1 MTANIPKMLRL
12 IIVFLTTYTT
22 LNAQPYEEVISCLP
36 YELRPIRS
44 MDATGTLT
52 PVMVMVGDGIVR
64 TVPGGSFVDMSDRYR
79 DVLFS
84 HVAAFDDTLALVATA
99 TGSIHAIDIVNRQEV
114 MISNLPRS
122 GRGVFRCD
130 TYAVIPVDS
139 LLLRCSMRERSLHI
153 DTLHIGGIIPH
164 HTSAADGLHCVVI
177 DTAANILAVINIAAD
192 SVVWTRSYQDN
203 PAYIQALSTELTQTF
218 IQSDWQRF
226 NAKIVWTKRDSNVSV
241 TGDVVTAQLN
251 ASRCGGGAVIT
262 DGVMHYAYGDSRQF
276 VRVNKQI
283 PLFTSATA
291 GVAWWYRQDTLPGW
305 WFSGNGVALARIEDD
320 GHTPTDSKS
329 YQFARQL
336 NTSTRSWSHLTSAGS
351 TLIAAALGSP
361 SATSSNVLT
370 TLGISRDNGNT
381 WVLRDVQ
388 SRDTLLSLGTN
399 DQARILF
406 ATKDSV
412 TLLDNPFALATTVFT
427 SALSGSPIIGASL
440 TERQIVVL
448 ADSIYIREYASDAW
462 QTRPLPTTT
471 AGRLIYAHG
480 DTLLHHVR
488 DSAWITVDA
497 GATWRGVPIRTD
509 AAVTSCVVNTDTSFA
524 CAWRLNAG
532 GAISTSSGQII
543 PLTFQG
549 ELIRLNDNAVYYAAS
564 NRALQIDVTSS
575 QRLPGT
581 FLTTDPLEGANPAR
595 IQRAE
600 RLVVADNGWGYAFI
614 IDGSMMKRITQTPP
628 TSVPVERESAVTT
641 VWPTPAS
648 DVLHG
653 VRGVVH
659 VRTLDGTLVA
669 THSADDT
676 GTINVSSLLN
686 GVYVLTMN
694 AAGNHHTALIV
705 IQR

>member
-22 LNAQPYEEVISCLP
+22 LNAQPYEEVLSCLP

-44 MDATGTLT
+44 MDATASLT

-84 HVAAFDDTLALVATA
+84 HIAAFDDTIALAATA

-114 MISNLPRS
+114 TISNLPRF

-130 TYAVIPVDS
+130 AYAIIPVDS
-139 LLLRCSMRERSLHI
+139 LLLRCSMRERTLHI
-153 DTLHIGGIIPH
+153 DTLQLGGIIPH
-164 HTSAADGLHCVVI
+164 HTSAADGSHCVVI
-177 DTAANILAVINIAAD
+177 DTAANILAVVNITAD
-192 SVVWTRSYQDN
+192 SVVSTRSYRDN
-203 PAYIQALSTELTQTF
+203 PAYIQALSRELTYAF
-218 IQSDWQRF
+218 IPRWGGFD
-226 NAKIVWTKRDSNVSV
+226 AKIAWNMRDSLLPVA
-241 TGDVVTAQLN
+241 GDVVTAQLN
-251 ASRCGGGAVIT
+251 ASRYGGGAVIT
-262 DGVMHYAYGDSRQF
+262 EGHMRFAYGDSHRF

-305 WFSGNGVALARIEDD
+305 WFTGSGVAMGRIEDD
-320 GHTPTDSKS
+320 GHTPTDSES

-336 NTSTRSWSHLTSAGS
+336 NTSTRSWSHLASAGS

-388 SRDTLLSLGTN
+388 SRGTLLSLSTN

-406 ATKDSV
+406 ATKDSL

-427 SALSGSPIIGASL
+427 SAQSGTPIIGASF

-462 QTRPLPTTT
+462 QTRPLPTATP
-471 AGRLIYAHG
+471 GRFIYTRG
-480 DTLLHHVR
+480 DTLVQHVR

-497 GATWRGVPIRTD
+497 GITWRGVPIRTN
-509 AAVTSCVVNTDTSFA
+509 ATITSCVVNTDTSFA
-524 CAWRLNAG
+524 CAWILNNI
-532 GAISTSSGQII
+532 GAVSTSNGRII
-543 PLTFQG
+543 PLSFQG
-549 ELIRLNDNAVYYAAS
+549 ELIRLNDNAVYYASS
-564 NRALQIDVTSS
+564 NRALQIDVKSS

-581 FLTTDPLEGANPAR
+581 FLTTNPLEGANPAR
-595 IQRAE
+595 IQHAE
-600 RLVVADNGWGYAFI
+600 QIVVADNGLGHAYI

-628 TSVPVERESAVTT
+628 TSVPAERESSATT

-669 THSADDT
+669 THTADDT
-676 GTINVSSLLN
+676 GSIDVSALRQ